1 MDNNITNKLTSSAQ
15 EALNEITEEI
25 KNKIV
30 EQAFENARLK
40 GTSDKE
46 ISLSDILNAK
56 EKLFNEKRRRDY
68 YEYRKKRFTYLIG
81 ISGLIYAII

>member
-1 MDNNITNKLTSSAQ
+1 MRPMDNNITNKLTSSAQ

-46 ISLSDILNAK
+46 ISLSYILNAK
-56 EKLFNEKRRRDY
+56 EKLFN
-68 YEYRKKRFTYLIG
+68 
-81 ISGLIYAII
+81 